1 MTREDD
7 AFLKRL
13 LATFGIE
20 AEEHLKAMSQ
30 LLFALEKSAPTE
42 STTAT
47 VEALF
52 REAHSLKGAARS
64 VDLIEIE
71 GICRALESI
80 FSKLKKNEIAPS
92 PPFFDIL
99 FLALDQLTLY
109 LATDADKRSNWDPIQ
124 LIEQID
130 ALGQS
135 AEVRAQTAPPPTHMA
150 APPTLDS
157 EPNATRTPS
166 PEIAAAPEPMTQAP
180 VTQAPVTQAPV
191 TQAKATPAVPE
202 APSPIL
208 APTVDQ
214 HTSDTVRISTAKLG
228 VLLTQVEELLTFK
241 FNAGHLVG
249 ELHGLRS
256 RVSSWKRSQDKTIRD
271 HRTARRSAGRSSA
284 LSAVSPETD
293 DADTGFAK
301 SLIDQ
306 LSHLGHDTEMERRAL
321 SGMLD
326 NLLNDMKQ
334 ALMLPVSTL
343 FEWVPKLVRDLARD
357 GGKDIELQV
366 SRGSIEIDRRILEQL
381 KTPLIHL
388 IRNAVDHGIE
398 TPAERLKHNK
408 SAQGR
413 IAIDVVPLDGN
424 KIELRISDDGAGPN
438 LEKVKAHAIKMG
450 VLTAESLTN
459 INDDEAMTL
468 MFESGL
474 STSSILTD
482 VSGRGLGLA
491 IVREK
496 IEKIGGNITVERA
509 TPAGICFRLILP
521 TTLANFHG
529 ILVAIGEHRFVLPS
543 LNVECVTRIA
553 LSAVKTIESR
563 DTIELNGQI
572 VSLVRLGD
580 VLQLSRD
587 ETMPTPSSVL
597 QIAVLTSAGKRVAF
611 SVDAILGDQE
621 VLVRGLGPQLLR
633 VRNITGATVL
643 GAGQVVPIL
652 NPSDLLKS
660 ALKVVPVQARHA
672 APTAARRQS
681 ILVVEDSIT
690 SRALIKNI
698 LESAGYQV
706 TGAVDGVD
714 AITTLRTGQFDLVV
728 SDVEMPRMDGFMLTG
743 QIRADKRFSEL
754 PVILVT
760 ALDSREHK
768 ERGIEVGANA
778 YLVKSS
784 FEQRNLLDAVKRLI

>member
-30 LLFALEKSAPTE
+30 LLFALEKSPPHE
-42 STTAT
+42 PITAM

-64 VDLIEIE
+64 VDLTDIE

-80 FSKLKKNEIAPS
+80 FSKLKQNEIAPS
-92 PPFFDIL
+92 PQFFDVL
-99 FLALDQLTLY
+99 FQALDQLGLY
-109 LATDADKRSNWDPIQ
+109 LAADVSNRSQWNPIQ

-130 ALGQS
+130 ALGQITDIELPARTPPTI
-135 AEVRAQTAPPPTHMA
+135 AETAPPSSTAPDTELTQNIQTQA
-150 APPTLDS
+150 SAPPV
-157 EPNATRTPS
+157 
-166 PEIAAAPEPMTQAP
+166 QAP
-180 VTQAPVTQAPV
+180 IPQETP
-191 TQAKATPAVPE
+191 TPALLQV
-202 APSPIL
+202 
-208 APTVDQ
+208 VDQ

-249 ELHGLRS
+249 ELQGLRS
-256 RVSSWKRSQDKTIRD
+256 SVSNWKRVQDKHGRD
-271 HRTARRSAGRSSA
+271 VRSTRRSMNAA
-284 LSAVSPETD
+284 AAAAV
-293 DADTGFAK
+293 TGIEAMENNSRFTK

-306 LSHLGHDTEMERRAL
+306 LTHLGHDAELERRAL

-357 GGKDIELQV
+357 SGKDIELQL
-366 SRGSIEIDRRILEQL
+366 SRGLIEIDRRILEQL

-398 TPAERLKHNK
+398 VPAERLKHGK
-408 SAQGR
+408 LAQGR
-413 IAIDVVPLDGN
+413 ITIDVVPLDGN
-424 KIELRISDDGAGPN
+424 KIELRVTDDGAGPN
-438 LEKVKAHAIKMG
+438 LEKVKAHALKMG
-450 VLTAESLTN
+450 VLNTEAAASLK
-459 INDDEAMTL
+459 DDDVMAL

-496 IEKIGGNITVERA
+496 IEKIGGNIEVERA
-509 TPAGICFRLILP
+509 VPGGTCFRLILP

-529 ILVAIGEHRFVLPS
+529 ILVAVGEHRFVLPS
-543 LNVECVTRIA
+543 LNVECVTRVA
-553 LSAVKTIESR
+553 LSAVKTVESR

-587 ETMPTPSSVL
+587 DIDARPSSIL
-597 QIAVLTSAGKRVAF
+597 QVAVLTSGGKRVAF

-660 ALKVVPVQARHA
+660 ALKVLPVQPRQS
-672 APTAARRQS
+672 APTTARRQS

-698 LESAGYQV
+698 LESSGYLV

-714 AITTLRTGQFDLVV
+714 ALTTLRTGEFDLVV
-728 SDVEMPRMDGFMLTG
+728 SDVEMPRMDGFTLTG
-743 QIRADKRFSEL
+743 QIRADKKFGEL

-784 FEQRNLLDAVKRLI
+784 FDQRNLLDAVKRLI